1 MSQIRCQIDQR
12 PNHVTCIIEQSSQ
25 NVLSPSS
32 TGEVLWWC
40 SLILPTLMKGI
51 RIPYSLD
58 CQWERLLG
66 YATTC
71 QRALESGNSAE
82 DTTLFKLDRLNI
94 IDFQVQTGKSR
105 LHHIRMRVRA
115 VSIKFRC
122 SAALRFH
129 NIQALSH
136 TFGTAQKVNY
146 RQYMCIL
153 TISLRTFP
161 CHRLGTK

>member
-1 MSQIRCQIDQR
+1 MWADDSVSQIRCQIDQR

-58 CQWERLLG
+58 CQWEWLLG

-105 LHHIRMRVRA
+105 LHTSGWGWELCLSSFDA
-115 VSIKFRC
+115 VQLWGFITSKLWAIPSARLRKSIIVSTC
-122 SAALRFH
+122 VS
-129 NIQALSH
+129 
-136 TFGTAQKVNY
+136 
-146 RQYMCIL
+146 
-153 TISLRTFP
+153 
-161 CHRLGTK
+161 